1 MQKIN
6 LKTKPSSGAVIVPLA
21 LKLPSMY
28 NNRTAMISHM
38 SGYPTAMYVIGRLQ
52 RMIDLSSYNNM
63 MLSLMKVRDISRVT
77 GEVIDTMEG
86 LKVDRYQLNRNDIMT
101 YVAAVTDTMKTY
113 KPSPEDLDLIA
124 HLITSFES
132 NMGSWMLQGGDN
144 EDNLHLKF
152 RGIYQEV
159 LISDKGLGLAAYA
172 PHDDTITTIGEL
184 PQFKLTA
191 QEKKANADGTNPDR
205 IKDALVLYKFAATR
219 IVDHVYHLLMDKDI
233 WYKFISPR
241 FKAEVATNLER
252 GKSLKTF
259 ALYIQNL
266 MSYNQF
272 FMLETFLYSY
282 DLVQKWITYFPP
294 LEAHTMYRLDNVIRP
309 HDLLNAKHDVE
320 ELLGSFVSPKG
331 QNLAGTLIVFP
342 SEMLSSVG
350 MKKSVAQLNEASI
363 KYSTIDP
370 MTDIKNLDR
379 PIYLPLLSGAAAGN
393 FDVAY
398 DITNTLLLGKKVSEE
413 IDQALYGLTPSL
425 IRGSSAATVTALK
438 DLGIKAKL
446 SFSIP
451 HALEYSI
458 EKGVDKGIEGGKLML
473 DSAAPQ
479 FSWRYHDFI
488 RKNVMFTTITDD
500 QIANKYEGF
509 GVSQVIDR
517 DRASAYRS
525 MLDAQ
530 FNSLVPSSWGTG
542 TLVYTAATLK
552 SGKEQVRQLIETLTN
567 KNFEIATRELALPH
581 IRKIWATYFSS
592 FALLYV
598 DDAVVNSF
606 EAMPGAWKTPALV
619 EGHGRPYGVSYTNLA
634 SRQTPVTKEED
645 FVKISNGIYLRILNK
660 IPVVTDDLSVD
671 KQFYQEHSSM
681 YFAANSTNQDV
692 EEFVMDSAMLNF
704 ALFPVIEN
712 TSVPP
717 LVFTSKHAYLTKGLY
732 LNIEMFYRPT
742 AADPAREVT
751 SIGLVHKEWAFER
764 HRYFLEYITFPNYA
778 ERTMGLDATME
789 DDTLVKHAVEKIEK
803 VMTADN
809 KEAAKSVDEA
819 GVASKN
825 AMSKVGEQ
833 MNKLSKG
840 HEVAD
845 DRPAFLNNKGGGD
858 GKGSS
863 KKHNSKPAKKDFN
876 YKSDKPAL
884 KGYPKEEELGM
895 GAEEDL
901 KGKG

>member
-6 LKTKPSSGAVIVPLA
+6 LKTKPSSGAVIVPLS

-28 NNRTAMISHM
+28 NNRIAMISHM

-52 RMIDLSSYNNM
+52 RMIDLTSYNNM
-63 MLSLMKVRDISRVT
+63 MTSLLKVRDIARVT

-152 RGIYQEV
+152 RSMYQQV
-159 LISDKGLGLAAYA
+159 LLGDEGLKLAAYA

-191 QEKKANADGTNPDR
+191 AEKKIHADATNPDR

-233 WYKFISPR
+233 WYKFVSPR

-272 FMLETFLYSY
+272 FMLETFLFSY

-294 LEAHTMYRLDNVIRP
+294 LEAHTLYRLDNVIRP
-309 HDLLNAKHDVE
+309 HDLLNAKHDVD
-320 ELLGSFVSPKG
+320 ELLNSFVSPKG
-331 QNLAGTLIVFP
+331 QNLAGNLIVFP

-350 MKKSVAQLNEASI
+350 MKKSVQQLNDASI
-363 KYSTIDP
+363 KFSTIDP

-379 PIYLPLLSGAAAGN
+379 PVYLPLLSGVAAGN

-458 EKGVDKGIEGGKLML
+458 ERGVDKGIEGGKLML

-479 FSWRYHDFI
+479 FSWKYHDFI

-500 QIANKYEGF
+500 QIANKYDGF
-509 GVSQVIDR
+509 GVSQIIDR
-517 DRASAYRS
+517 DRAASYRT

-530 FNSLVPSSWGTG
+530 FKSLVPSSWSTG

-552 SGKEQVRQLIETLTN
+552 SGKEQVRQLVETLTN
-567 KNFEIATRELALPH
+567 KNYEIAIRELALPH

-598 DDAVVNSF
+598 DDAVINAF
-606 EAMPGAWKTPALV
+606 EEVSGPWKTPALV

-634 SRQTPVTKEED
+634 SRQTPIKAED
-645 FVKISNGIYLRILNK
+645 DFIKVANGIYLRMLNK

-671 KQFYQEHSSM
+671 KHFYQEHSSM
-681 YFAANSTNQDV
+681 YFAANSINQDV
-692 EEFVMDSAMLNF
+692 SEFVMDDSMLNF

-717 LVFTSKHAYLTKGLY
+717 LVFTAKHAYLTKGLY

-742 AADPAREVT
+742 AADSAREVT
-751 SIGLVHKEWAFER
+751 HIGLTHKEWNFER

-778 ERTMGLDATME
+778 EKSVGLDATVE
-789 DDTLVKHAVEKIEK
+789 DEVLVKHAIEKIEGAITK
-803 VMTADN
+803 DN
-809 KEAAKSVDEA
+809 KEAAASVEGA
-819 GVASKN
+819 GAASKN
-825 AMSKVGEQ
+825 AMTKVADS

-840 HEVAD
+840 YDAAD
-845 DRPAFLNNKGGGD
+845 DKPAIFTNQKGSKKPQGNNKGKGG
-858 GKGSS
+858 
-863 KKHNSKPAKKDFN
+863 KKDFN
-876 YKSDKPAL
+876 YKSEKPAL
-884 KGYPKEEELGM
+884 KGYPNDDEEGTM
-895 GAEEDL
+895 GAADDL